1 MDDSMK
7 ILVFGTLYEPDMG
20 PSAPLFSSLC
30 KELVRMGHQVTAV
43 VPVPHFPTGRVSEAF
58 RGRLFW
64 HSIEDGVT
72 VIRVGLPSVDRTR
85 LPLRFLQFICYQ
97 LGAAWKILGQ
107 KYDVVLAG
115 SPSLSGWLP
124 FAVAVAARRKP
135 AVYSVQDLYPN
146 VGITQGIFRNKFVIA
161 AVTVLEKFCF
171 NHATIVQI
179 ISESFRTGLHD
190 LGVADSKIALLYNW
204 IDTDAIH
211 PLPRV
216 NEFSK
221 EHGLDERFVIL
232 YAGNIGPSQGLESVL
247 DSAGALQ
254 QDEKDIYFVLIG
266 DGLNKKALVSEVEK
280 RSLKN
285 ILFLPFQ
292 PRQRLSEVMASA
304 NVSLVPLRKGIDKG
318 SLPSKLFTVLA
329 SGRPVLACVEE
340 DSELWKL
347 VDRANAGVR
356 VPPED
361 PEELCKAILALMKNE
376 KLCEQFGQNGREW
389 AEKYLSH
396 QSATKAMEELLS
408 RAIKIKESQ
417 K

>member
-1 MDDSMK
+1 MS
-7 ILVFGTLYEPDMG
+7 FE
-20 PSAPLFSSLC
+20 SASLLWIVRGCRCAFFSLS
-30 KELVRMGHQVTAV
+30 
-43 VPVPHFPTGRVSEAF
+43 
-58 RGRLFW
+58 
-64 HSIEDGVT
+64 
-72 VIRVGLPSVDRTR
+72 VINLE
-85 LPLRFLQFICYQ
+85 Q
-97 LGAAWKILGQ
+97 LGKFLDK

-190 LGVADSKIALLYNW
+190 LGVPDAKISLLYNW

-211 PLPRV
+211 PLPRT

-221 EHGLDERFVIL
+221 EYGLDERFVVL

-254 QDEKDIYFVLIG
+254 DEKDIYFVLIG
-266 DGLNKKALVSEVEK
+266 DGLNKKALVSEAEK

-285 ILFLPFQ
+285 VLFLPFQ
-292 PRQRLSEVMASA
+292 PRERLSEVMASA
-304 NVSLVPLRKGIDKG
+304 NASLVPLRKGIDKG

-340 DSELWKL
+340 DSEMWKL
-347 VDRANAGVR
+347 VDRADAGVR

-361 PEELCKAILALMKNE
+361 PEELRKAILSLKKDE
-376 KLCEQFGQNGREW
+376 KQCKQFGQNGRKW

-396 QSATKAMEELLS
+396 QSAAKAMEELLS
-408 RAIKIKESQ
+408 RAINTEESR

>member
-1 MDDSMK
+1 MK

-30 KELVRMGHQVTAV
+30 KELVRNGHQVTAI
-43 VPVPHFPTGRVSEAF
+43 VPVPHFPTGRVSETF
-58 RGRLFW
+58 RGKVFW
-64 HSIEDGVT
+64 HSSEEGVN
-72 VIRVGLPSVDRTR
+72 VIRIGLPSVDRTR
-85 LPLRFLQFICYQ
+85 LPLRFFQFICYQ

-124 FAVAVAARRKP
+124 FAVAVAVRRKP

-146 VGITQGIFRNKFVIA
+146 IGIAQGIFRNKFVIA
-161 AVTVLEKFCF
+161 VVTALEKFCF

-179 ISESFRTGLHD
+179 ISESFRSGLHD
-190 LGVADSKIALLYNW
+190 LGVPDAKIALLYNW
-204 IDTDAIH
+204 IDTDAIL
-211 PLPRV
+211 PLPRF

-232 YAGNIGPSQGLESVL
+232 YAGNMGPSQGLESVL
-247 DSAGALQ
+247 DAASSL
-254 QDEKDIYFVLIG
+254 QDEKDIIFVLIG
-266 DGLNKKALVSEVEK
+266 DGLNKKALMAEAEK
-280 RSLKN
+280 RALKN
-285 ILFLPFQ
+285 VLFLPFQ
-292 PRQRLSEVMASA
+292 PQDRLPEVMASA
-304 NVSLVPLRKGIDKG
+304 NASLVPLRKGIDKG

-340 DSELWKL
+340 DSEMWKL
-347 VDRANAGVR
+347 VERANAGVW

-361 PEELCKAILALMKNE
+361 PDELRKAILRLMKNE
-376 KLCEQFGQNGREW
+376 KQCVQLGQNGRDW

-396 QSATKAMEELLS
+396 QSAAKAMGELLS
-408 RAIKIKESQ
+408 QAINTKKSQ
-417 K
+417 